1 MAFADQQTNLDHS
14 SDWMQLAERVA
25 AGGRLSQSEG
35 LAILHAPDE
44 QLLSLLAAAYWLRYR
59 RHGNRVHLNVLL
71 NAKSGLCGEDCGYCS
86 QSSVAQTEIPR
97 YRILDPQQIIAGA
110 RRAADSRARTY
121 CIVVS
126 GRSPTDRE
134 LHIVAEAVS
143 RIKAE
148 LPLRICVS
156 PGLLTPQQA
165 ELLARSGVDRINHNL
180 NTSQRFYPRI
190 CTTHS
195 YQQRL
200 DTLAAV
206 RQAGMEIC
214 CGGIVGMGESDEDV
228 VEMALRIGQ
237 LEAEAVPVN
246 FYQPIPGTPLARP
259 TTLTPQYCLKVLCLF
274 RMANP
279 NCELRI
285 AAGREMH
292 LRSLQPLGLFVADS
306 IFVGDYL
313 TTKGQ
318 PAEDDFR
325 MIADLGFQPVVES

>member
-1 MAFADQQTNLDHS
+1 
-14 SDWMQLAERVA
+14 
-25 AGGRLSQSEG
+25 
-35 LAILHAPDE
+35 
-44 QLLSLLAAAYWLRYR
+44 
-59 RHGNRVHLNVLL
+59 
-71 NAKSGLCGEDCGYCS
+71 
-86 QSSVAQTEIPR
+86 
-97 YRILDPQQIIAGA
+97 
-110 RRAADSRARTY
+110 
-121 CIVVS
+121 
-126 GRSPTDRE
+126 
-134 LHIVAEAVS
+134 
-143 RIKAE
+143 
-148 LPLRICVS
+148 
-156 PGLLTPQQA
+156 
-165 ELLARSGVDRINHNL
+165 LLARSGVDRINHNL

-259 TTLTPQYCLKVLCLF
+259 TTLNPQYCLKVLCLF

>member
-1 MAFADQQTNLDHS
+1 MG
-14 SDWMQLAERVA
+14 LAEQVA
-25 AGGRLSQSEG
+25 AGRQLRQPEG
-35 LAILHAPDE
+35 LAILQTPDDE
-44 QLLSLLAAAYWLRYR
+44 LLELLAAAYWLRRR

-71 NAKSGLCGEDCGYCS
+71 NAKSGLCREDCGYCS
-86 QSSVAQTEIPR
+86 QSSVSRADIPR
-97 YRILDPQQIIAGA
+97 YRILKAEEIISAA
-110 RRAADSRARTY
+110 RRAAQQGARTY

-134 LHIVAEAVS
+134 LQTVAEAV
-143 RIKAE
+143 RQIKAE

-156 PGLLTPQQA
+156 PGFLDLAQA
-165 ELLARSGVDRINHNL
+165 QLLARSGVDRVNHNL
-180 NTSQRFYPRI
+180 NTSQRYYPHI

-214 CGGIVGMGESDEDV
+214 CGGIVGMGESPEDV

-237 LEAEAVPVN
+237 LRAEAVPVN

-274 RMANP
+274 RMTNP

-325 MIADLGFQPVVES
+325 MIADLGFEPVVES

>member
-1 MAFADQQTNLDHS
+1 MA
-14 SDWMQLAERVA
+14 LAEQVA
-25 AGGRLSQSEG
+25 AGRQLSQSEG
-35 LAILHAPDE
+35 LAILRTPDE
-44 QLLSLLAAAYWLRYR
+44 RLLELLAAAYWLRRR

-71 NAKSGLCGEDCGYCS
+71 NAKSGLCSEDCGYCS
-86 QSSVAQTEIPR
+86 QSRVSQAEINR
-97 YRILDPQQIIAGA
+97 YRIVQADEIVAAA
-110 RRAADSRARTY
+110 RRAAQRGARTY

-126 GRSPTDRE
+126 GRSPLQRE
-134 LHIVAEAVS
+134 LHTVAQAVG

-148 LPLRICVS
+148 LPLRVCVS
-156 PGLLTPQQA
+156 PGLLDADQA
-165 ELLARSGVDRINHNL
+165 QLLARSGVDRVNHNL
-180 NTSQRFYPRI
+180 NTSQRYYPQI

-237 LEAEAVPVN
+237 LRAEAVPVN

-318 PAEDDFR
+318 PPEDDFR
-325 MIADLGFQPVVES
+325 MIADLGFQPVVDS